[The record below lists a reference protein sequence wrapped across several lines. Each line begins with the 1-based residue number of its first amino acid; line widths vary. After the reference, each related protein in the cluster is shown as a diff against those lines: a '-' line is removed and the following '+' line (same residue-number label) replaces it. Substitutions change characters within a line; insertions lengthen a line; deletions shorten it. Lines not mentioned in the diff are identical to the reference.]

1 MDESVRV
8 DKYLWSIRIFKT
20 RSVAAEAIKK
30 GRVLIGGLPVKNSRL
45 VKIGLTI
52 DVRFPPITRSFKVLA
67 ISGKRMG
74 AKLVPDFMEE
84 VTAEDQIELLEITRL
99 ANSMGRSKG
108 LGRPTKKD
116 RRDMDKMDDVDETD
130 DWDF

>member
-1 MDESVRV
+1 MDEGVRV
-8 DKYLWSIRIFKT
+8 DKYLWAVRIFKT

-30 GRVLIGGLPVKNSRL
+30 GRVSVDGMQVKNSRL
-45 VKIGLTI
+45 VKVGMVI
-52 DVRFPPITRSFKVLA
+52 DVKFPPAIRSFKVLA

-74 AKLVPDFMEE
+74 AKLVPDFMKE
-84 VTAEDQIELLEITRL
+84 VTTDDQLELIELTRL
-99 ANSMGRSKG
+99 SHSMGRRKG

-116 RRDMDKMDDVDETD
+116 RRDLDKMEFD

>member
-8 DKYLWSIRIFKT
+8 DKYLWAVRVFKT

-45 VKIGLTI
+45 VKVGIVI
-52 DVRFPPITRSFKVLA
+52 DVKFPPITRSFKVLT
-67 ISGKRMG
+67 ITGKRMG

-84 VTAEDQIELLEITRL
+84 VTAKDQIELLELTRL
-99 ANSMGRSKG
+99 ANSMGRRKG

-116 RRDMDKMDDVDETD
+116 RRDLDKMEEED

>member
-8 DKYLWSIRIFKT
+8 DKYLWAVRVFKT
-20 RSVAAEAIKK
+20 RSIAAEAIKK
-30 GRVLIGGLPVKNSRL
+30 GRVLIDGLPVKNSRM
-45 VKIGLTI
+45 VKVGMVI
-52 DVRFPPITRSFKVLA
+52 DVKFPPITRSYKVLA

-74 AKLVPDFMEE
+74 AKLVPDFMTE
-84 VTAEDQIELLEITRL
+84 VTSDDQIELFELTKM
-99 ANSMGRSKG
+99 ANAMGRRKG

-116 RRDMDKMDDVDETD
+116 RRDIDKMEQD

>member
-1 MDESVRV
+1 MEDSVRV
-8 DKYLWSIRIFKT
+8 DKYLWAIRVFKT
-20 RSVAAEAIKK
+20 RSVASEAINK

-45 VKIGLTI
+45 VKAGLTI
-52 DVRFPPITRSFKVLA
+52 DVKFPPITRSFKVLA
-67 ISGKRMG
+67 ITGKRMG

-84 VTAEDQIELLEITRL
+84 VTAEDQIELMELTRM
-99 ANSMGRSKG
+99 ANAMGRKKG

-116 RRDMDKMDDVDETD
+116 RRDLDNMDVD

>member
-1 MDESVRV
+1 MEEGVRI
-8 DKYLWSIRIFKT
+8 DKYLWAIRVFKT

-30 GRVLIGGLPVKNSRL
+30 GRVMIDGLPVKNSRV
-45 VKIGLTI
+45 VKVGMTI
-52 DVRFPPITRSFKVLA
+52 DVRFPPIVRSFKVLE

-74 AKLVPDFMEE
+74 AKLVPDFMKE
-84 VTAEDQIELLEITRL
+84 VTSDDQIELLELSRL
-99 ANSMGRSKG
+99 ANAMGRRKG

-116 RRDMDKMDDVDETD
+116 RRDLDKLDEID

>member
-1 MDESVRV
+1 MDENVRI
-8 DKYLWSIRIFKT
+8 DKYLWSVRIFKT
-20 RSVAAEAIKK
+20 RSIAAEAIKK
-30 GRVLIGGLPVKNSRL
+30 GRVLVEGQQVKNSRL
-45 VKIGLTI
+45 VKVGMVI
-52 DVRFPPITRSFKVLA
+52 DVKFPPVVRSFKVLA

-84 VTAEDQIELLEITRL
+84 VTSEDQIELMELTRL
-99 ANSMGRSKG
+99 ANSMGRRKG

-116 RRDMDKMDDVDETD
+116 RRDLDKMEMD